1 MFDRA
6 QTTNSTL
13 KADIEATADLTKK
26 KEAKL
31 TEIKMQTAAL

>member
-1 MFDRA
+1 MLDRA
-6 QTTNSTL
+6 QTMNSTL
-13 KADIEATADLTKK
+13 KADIESVADLTKQ